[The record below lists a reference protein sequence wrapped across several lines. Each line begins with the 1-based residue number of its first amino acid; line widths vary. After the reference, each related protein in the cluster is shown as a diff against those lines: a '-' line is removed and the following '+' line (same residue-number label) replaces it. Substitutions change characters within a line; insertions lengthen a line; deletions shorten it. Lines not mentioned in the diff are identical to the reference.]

1 MNKIEIQTKSLIE
14 QYGTTLAAHAL
25 NTTKQS
31 LNHFRV
37 KHCIRTP
44 SNESV
49 NARLAM
55 LIKASIK

>member
-1 MNKIEIQTKSLIE
+1 MIQTDIRTKKLIE
-14 QYGTTLAAHAL
+14 QYGTTLAAMVL
-25 NTTKQS
+25 NTTKQT

-44 SNESV
+44 SNDAV
-49 NARLAM
+49 NTRLAM